1 MKSVWRFK
9 KTHGKIHGTYK
20 FGTGSMQSPENS
32 ELNLVEKASDMKKM
46 FRCI

>member
-9 KTHGKIHGTYK
+9 KTHGKIHRTYK
-20 FGTGSMQSPENS
+20 FGAESMQLSENS